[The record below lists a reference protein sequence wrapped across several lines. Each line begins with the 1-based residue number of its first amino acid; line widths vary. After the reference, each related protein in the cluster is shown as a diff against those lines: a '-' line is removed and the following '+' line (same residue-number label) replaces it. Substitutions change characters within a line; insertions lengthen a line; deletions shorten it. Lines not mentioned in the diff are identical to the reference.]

1 LSPGPPQGA
10 RVAAALLFA
19 LVLVSGCASGRHVRV
34 ELTPGTTLPDQPLHI
49 RVSGLHEAEVATVR
63 VRARDTRGRLWRS
76 AARFRAEGNGTV
88 DLDRQAPLSGTYH
101 RVWGDGLLASLS
113 RPSLGAFFIW
123 SGSRQPSLRVD
134 VLANGRLLASRAI
147 RRRLPHV
154 EQRTLV
160 VARVGLYGRY
170 YAPPARHPRG
180 VPVLVFGGSEGGLSF
195 PLLASVL
202 ALRGHPTLAL
212 AYFNGPGLPRT
223 HSRIPLEY
231 FARAIRWLR
240 DRPEAGGRRVAVIGV
255 SRGSE
260 AAQLLGVHYPSLVG
274 AVVAAVPSNTAL
286 CDLPACSGPAWMFS
300 GRAVPYTKQFDFTQP
315 DDNPAAVIPVERI
328 RAPLLVVCG
337 GRDTVWRSC
346 PYMQAI
352 VARRRH
358 FGRSSRDLAFS
369 YPDAGHFVGSL
380 LPYVVVAPRW
390 LYFKPADERARED
403 LWPRVLGFLRT

>member
-1 LSPGPPQGA
+1 
-10 RVAAALLFA
+10 
-19 LVLVSGCASGRHVRV
+19 
-34 ELTPGTTLPDQPLHI
+34 
-49 RVSGLHEAEVATVR
+49 
-63 VRARDTRGRLWRS
+63 
-76 AARFRAEGNGTV
+76 
-88 DLDRQAPLSGTYH
+88 
-101 RVWGDGLLASLS
+101 VWGDGLLASLS
-113 RPSLGAFFIW
+113 RASVGAFFVW
-123 SGSRQPSLRVD
+123 SGSRQPSLRVE

-154 EQRTLV
+154 EQRGLV
-160 VARVGLYGRY
+160 VARAGFYGRY

-195 PLLASVL
+195 QLLASVL

-212 AYFNGPGLPRT
+212 AYFNAPGLPPT
-223 HSRIPLEY
+223 LSRIPLEY

-240 DRPEAGGRRVAVIGV
+240 DRPEAGGRRVVLIGV

-260 AAQLLGVHYPSLVG
+260 AAQLLGVHYPGLVG
-274 AVVAAVPSNTAL
+274 AVVAAVPSNSAI
-286 CDLPACSGPAWMFS
+286 CDLPSCSGPAWTFH
-300 GRAVPYTKQFDFTQP
+300 GRAVPYTAQFNFTQP

-346 PYMQAI
+346 AYMHAI
-352 VARRRH
+352 VARRRR
-358 FGRSSRDLAFS
+358 FGRSSRDLVFS

-390 LYFKPADERARED
+390 LNFKPADERAREQ
-403 LWPRVLGFLRT
+403 LWPHVLLFLPRG